1 MHLDIDALCFSCKQD
16 HDLAA
21 VSSFKLREVWVYFLC
36 LQICLAR
43 ACGGAYV
50 TALCLLTALGVAFF
64 SILRTKAD
72 PGSGIL
78 SILGYLISILTGEFT
93 WPARVMWRQVHPT
106 FLRMLLAIAPEFC
119 PRCTELQDV
128 LDDYCQ
134 PRSHTYVYWTATQL
148 LLAKQIATCKCI
160 RSSAMLQ
167 MMILLV

>member
-1 MHLDIDALCFSCKQD
+1 M
-16 HDLAA
+16 
-21 VSSFKLREVWVYFLC
+21 
-36 LQICLAR
+36 QICLAR

-106 FLRMLLAIAPEFC
+106 FLRMLLLIAPDFC
-119 PRCTELQDV
+119 ATLVAQICKLCLMNTVSQDLIHICTAQQHNLVISKADSNMQVYPTKRHVTDQDHA
-128 LDDYCQ
+128 CMT
-134 PRSHTYVYWTATQL
+134 RIAF
-148 LLAKQIATCKCI
+148 AKLRHAA
-160 RSSAMLQ
+160 S
-167 MMILLV
+167 

>member
-1 MHLDIDALCFSCKQD
+1 M
-16 HDLAA
+16 
-21 VSSFKLREVWVYFLC
+21 
-36 LQICLAR
+36 QICLAR

-106 FLRMLLAIAPEFC
+106 FLRLLLAIAPDFC
-119 PRCTELQDV
+119 AKLDAQNCKMCLMNNVSQDV
-128 LDDYCQ
+128 IHMCTGQQHNPIVRKADSNMQ
-134 PRSHTYVYWTATQL
+134 FRKIKSRHTYND
-148 LLAKQIATCKCI
+148 LACMTRIACAKL
-160 RSSAMLQ
+160 RHA
-167 MMILLV
+167 VF